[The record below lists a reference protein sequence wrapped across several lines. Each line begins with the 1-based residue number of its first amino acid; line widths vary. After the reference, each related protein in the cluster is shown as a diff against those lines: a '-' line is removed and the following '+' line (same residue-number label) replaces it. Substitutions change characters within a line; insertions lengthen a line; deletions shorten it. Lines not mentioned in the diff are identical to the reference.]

1 MTAARSSGRPE
12 AGAYFVRPASIA
24 ALPAS
29 STWRGVGWSGSP
41 TVKSK
46 TRTPFAFSAR
56 AFAAIATVGDT
67 SRRRARAA
75 SLGPVPA
82 VFTRRSSSLL
92 PAGPPRP
99 CTGVPYFSLSRCST
113 TGGTRSLTRPPSW
126 KTSFTSRDET

>member
-1 MTAARSSGRPE
+1 M
-12 AGAYFVRPASIA
+12 A

-46 TRTPFAFSAR
+46 TRTPFAFSSR

-67 SRRRARAA
+67 SSRRARAA
-75 SLGPVPA
+75 SRVLHLFTPGSSPRRPA
-82 VFTRRSSSLL
+82 RS
-92 PAGPPRP
+92 
-99 CTGVPYFSLSRCST
+99 GVPYFSLSRFST

-126 KTSFTSRDET
+126 KTSLTRREETYE